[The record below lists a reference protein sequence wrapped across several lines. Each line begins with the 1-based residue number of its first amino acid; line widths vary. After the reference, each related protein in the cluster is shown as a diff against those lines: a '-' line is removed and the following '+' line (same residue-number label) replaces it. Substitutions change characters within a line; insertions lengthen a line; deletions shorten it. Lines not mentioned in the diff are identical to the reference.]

1 MDSSNLDSSAEF
13 DEIEKELLRKACA
26 EAGIPP
32 RILERMIIEEGKV
45 FGMARRV
52 GLKEA
57 LDRLIVEG
65 IRELEMHK

>member
-1 MDSSNLDSSAEF
+1 MDSSKLDSNAEF

-26 EAGIPP
+26 EAGIPT
-32 RILERMIIEEGKV
+32 RIFERMIKEEEKV

-52 GLKEA
+52 GLKEV

-65 IRELEMHK
+65 VRELEMHQ